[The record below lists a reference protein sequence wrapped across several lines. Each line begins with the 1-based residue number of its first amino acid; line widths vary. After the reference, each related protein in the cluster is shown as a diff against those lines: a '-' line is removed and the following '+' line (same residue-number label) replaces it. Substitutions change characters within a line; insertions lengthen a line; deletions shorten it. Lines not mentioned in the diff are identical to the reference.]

1 VVIKAA
7 KVGLMVEVLQ
17 HVVDD
22 AAEHGRLATW
32 ELENVSGS

>member
-1 VVIKAA
+1 
-7 KVGLMVEVLQ
+7 VLQ